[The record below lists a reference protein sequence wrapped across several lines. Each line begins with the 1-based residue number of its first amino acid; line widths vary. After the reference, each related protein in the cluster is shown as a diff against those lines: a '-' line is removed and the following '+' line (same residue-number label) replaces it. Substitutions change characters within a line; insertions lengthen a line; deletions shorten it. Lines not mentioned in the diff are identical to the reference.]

1 MNDTTTPE
9 AAATTETP
17 REQFVL
23 QKIYIKDL
31 SFEAPNTPQVF
42 TEKWDPKTHLEIGT
56 KGAVLGQN
64 NYEVGLT
71 VTVTVTVNDKTAF
84 LVEVHQAGI
93 FALVGFDAPRLDYML
108 NAYCPSILFPYL
120 REAVSDVVTRGGFQ
134 PLLLA
139 PVNFD
144 AYYEQRVK
152 QLQAQQNAAA
162 TESPPTNGAAPN

>member
-1 MNDTTTPE
+1 MNDTVTTPE
-9 AAATTETP
+9 AAATETP

-23 QKIYIKDL
+23 QKIYVKDI

-42 TEKWDPKTHLEIGT
+42 TEKWEPKTHLEIGT
-56 KGAVLGQN
+56 KGMVLGQN

-71 VTVTVTVNDKTAF
+71 VTVTVTINDKTAF

-93 FALVGFDAPRLDYML
+93 FALVGFEAGKLDYML

-144 AYYEQRVK
+144 AYYEQRVR
-152 QLQAQQNAAA
+152 QMQAQQNAGTAEA
-162 TESPPTNGAAPN
+162 PTNGAAPN